1 MYRAPVKDI
10 RFVLDEL
17 IGGDALRACPEFA
30 DYSSETA
37 DAVLGEAARF
47 AETVLEP
54 LCKSGDREGAHWSA
68 SGVTMPAGFREAYLQ
83 FCESGWP
90 ALRSE
95 TEFGGQNV
103 PTALGTAVEEL
114 WASSNLAFKLCPM
127 LTQGAIEAIQRFASQ
142 PQKELYLPKMVRGE
156 WSGTMNLTEPQAGS
170 DLAQVR
176 TRAVPSGP
184 NYRIYGQKIFIT
196 YGEHD
201 LTENIVHMVLA
212 RIEGAPPGVR
222 GISLFM
228 VPKFWVNADGTAGA
242 RNDVNCASIEH
253 KLGIHASPTC
263 VMMFGENEGAL
274 GVLVGEPNRGLEYMF
289 AMMNAARLSV
299 GVEGHAQGERA
310 FQQAAE
316 WARSRVQGKP
326 PVPLAKVAGSASLGT
341 SSSPAPIIGHPDV
354 RRMLLDM
361 KSRVEACR
369 ALALYAA
376 HQLDL
381 GHGHPDA
388 AIRAAAQARG
398 DLMIPVVKGF
408 CTESGIEIAST
419 GIQVHGGMGYVEE
432 TGAAQTL
439 RDVRITTIYEGT
451 TGIQSNDLI
460 GRKIGRDRGAALTA
474 FIAEMRQSLE
484 SLTATHPKAQATRSA
499 TLDALESLRVGSGS
513 LLLLLASA
521 PDRAMAVSVPFLKL
535 CGLVMGGWLMA
546 RGADVAATRLAEDSV
561 DREFLEAKLASAYFY
576 STQVLPQVRGLEQIL
591 KSGSDAV
598 VTADAALI

>member
-1 MYRAPVKDI
+1 MYHAPVKDI

-83 FCESGWP
+83 FCENGWP

-103 PTALGTAVEEL
+103 PTVLGTAVEEL
-114 WASSNLAFKLCPM
+114 WASANLAFKLCPM

-228 VPKFWVNADGTAGA
+228 VPKFWVNADGKAAA

-381 GHGHPDA
+381 GHGHPDPA
-388 AIRAAAQARG
+388 TRAAAQARG
-398 DLMIPVVKGF
+398 DLMIPIVKGF

-474 FIAEMRQSLE
+474 FIAEMQQSLE
-484 SLTATHPKAQATRSA
+484 SLTATHPKAQATRSV
-499 TLDALESLRVGSGS
+499 TLDALESLRVGADS
-513 LLLLLASA
+513 LLMLLASA
-521 PDRAMAVSVPFLKL
+521 PERAMAVSVPFLKL

-546 RGADVAATRLAEDSV
+546 RGADVAATRLEEVSV

-576 STQVLPQVRGLEQIL
+576 GTQVLPQVRGLEQIL

>member
-1 MYRAPVKDI
+1 MYRAPVKDL

-17 IGGDALRACPEFA
+17 LDTEALRACPDFA

-54 LCKSGDREGAHWSA
+54 LCKSGDREGARWSA
-68 SGVTMPAGFREAYLQ
+68 DGVTMPSGFKEAYQQ

-90 ALRSE
+90 SLRALG
-95 TEFGGQNV
+95 EFGGQHV
-103 PTALGTAVEEL
+103 PAVLGTAVEEL

-127 LTQGAIEAIQRFASQ
+127 LTQGAVEALQHFGSAR
-142 PQKELYLPKMVRGE
+142 QKELYLRKMVSGE
-156 WSGTMNLTEPQAGS
+156 WTGTMNLTEPQAGS

-176 TRAVPSGP
+176 TRAVPAGP

-222 GISLFM
+222 GISLFT
-228 VPKFWVNADGTAGA
+228 VPKYWVNDDGSPGA
-242 RNDVNCASIEH
+242 RNDLYCASIEH

-263 VMMFGENEGAL
+263 VMMYGENEGAL
-274 GVLVGEPNRGLEYMF
+274 GQLVGEPNRGLEYMF
-289 AMMNAARLSV
+289 VMMNAARLSV
-299 GVEGHAQGERA
+299 GLEGYAQGERA
-310 FQQAAE
+310 FQQAAQ

-326 PVPLAKVAGSASLGT
+326 PVPVAKVAGSASLGT

-354 RRMLLDM
+354 KRMLLGM
-361 KSRVEACR
+361 KSTVEASR

-381 GHGHPDA
+381 GAAHPDEA
-388 AIRAAAQARG
+388 VRAAAQARG
-398 DLMIPVVKGF
+398 DLLIPIVKGF
-408 CTESGIEIAST
+408 CTENGIDVAST
-419 GIQVHGGMGYVEE
+419 GVQVHGGMGYVEE

-460 GRKIGRDRGAALTA
+460 GRKFGRDRGAALRTLLD
-474 FIAEMRQSLE
+474 EMQASLGGIGNDNV
-484 SLTATHPKAQATRSA
+484 AVTHSRDAALDGVMRLRRSA
-499 TLDALESLRVGSGS
+499 EA
-513 LLLLLASA
+513 LLAALASS

-535 CGLVMGGWLMA
+535 CGLTIGGWLMA
-546 RGADVAATRLAEDSV
+546 RAACIAARKLGEGG
-561 DREFLEAKLASAYFY
+561 DREFLEGKLATAHFY
-576 STQVLPQVRGLEQIL
+576 ATQVLPQVLALEHICMR
-591 KSGSDAV
+591 GSDAIV
-598 VTADAALI
+598 GTDAALI